1 MKNVLRWLLV
11 SLPILVAVAQLCF
24 SNFSNLTRWK
34 GGGFG
39 MYTDIHI
46 NHRSIWLKI
55 ELEDT
60 TKYVKIQPVEK
71 PWAPDDKQVAA
82 IRKELSQQLDKLV
95 SFPAAVDF
103 EDPAFARVKALANE
117 PAAKKFSI
125 LIGHLALDIDK
136 ETIQNKVL
144 YSHDI

>member
-1 MKNVLRWLLV
+1 MKQVLRWLLMV
-11 SLPILVAVAQLCF
+11 LPIGVAVVQLYN
-24 SNFSNLTRWK
+24 SNFSNMTRWK

-46 NHRSIWLKI
+46 NHRSVWLKI

-60 TKYVKIQPVEK
+60 VKFLKIQPVAK
-71 PWAPDDKQVAA
+71 PWAPDDKMIAD
-82 IRKELSQQLDKLV
+82 IRQTLTLQLDRLV
-95 SFPAAVDF
+95 SFPAIVNY
-103 EDPAFARVKALANE
+103 EDPAFARVKALTNE
-117 PAAKKFSI
+117 PTAKKFSI
-125 LIGHLALDIDK
+125 VIGQVALDVDK